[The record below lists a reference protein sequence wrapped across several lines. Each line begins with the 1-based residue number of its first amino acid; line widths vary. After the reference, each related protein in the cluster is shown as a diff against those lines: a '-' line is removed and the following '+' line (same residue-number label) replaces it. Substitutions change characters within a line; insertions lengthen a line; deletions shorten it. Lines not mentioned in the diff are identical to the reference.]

1 MQSRPEQHAICSA
14 PAGTRPCSALDI
26 AGATVANDGAVDSNY
41 SQKTRQSEEGEDHK
55 LATSR
60 VIPVSSKM
68 RFGTGGRVGL
78 EFNTS
83 AKREG
88 RGLTNVCKATCRE
101 DSWLLSRFP
110 SVSRWEVL
118 FPNITA
124 ATSMTLHHL
133 NDSPVVSTSTT
144 AHSMSPKD
152 VASLTARVVTC
163 LEGIIVACCCCGADE
178 VAVRCRSRMYVLKE
192 LKLVLCELFA

>member
-1 MQSRPEQHAICSA
+1 
-14 PAGTRPCSALDI
+14 
-26 AGATVANDGAVDSNY
+26 
-41 SQKTRQSEEGEDHK
+41 
-55 LATSR
+55 

-83 AKREG
+83 TKRGG
-88 RGLTNVCKATCRE
+88 RGLTNVCKATCTE

-110 SVSRWEVL
+110 SGRLWEEL
-118 FPNITA
+118 FSNITA
-124 ATSMTLHHL
+124 ATSITLHHL

-144 AHSMSPKD
+144 AHSMSAKD

-163 LEGIIVACCCCGADE
+163 LAGIIVACCRCCANE
-178 VAVRCRSRMYVLKE
+178 VAVLCRSRMYVLKE
-192 LKLVLCELFA
+192 LKLVLCEILACPACKLCQHAST